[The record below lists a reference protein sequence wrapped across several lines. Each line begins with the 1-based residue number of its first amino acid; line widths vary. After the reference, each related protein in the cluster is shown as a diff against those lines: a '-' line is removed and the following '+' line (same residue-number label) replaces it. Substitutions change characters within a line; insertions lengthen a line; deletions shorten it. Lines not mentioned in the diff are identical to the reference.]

1 MKQKTSQI
9 LFAYWNEVRGSRVAP
24 RRFEIEPSRISEILP
39 ETFILERLDRET
51 YRFRLAGTRIC
62 EEFGQELRGTNFLD
76 GWLAAGLVAF
86 EAKSLD
92 GSTAEFELLLLPL
105 MHSQDAIDRFV
116 GAVSA
121 ISRPTWLGSQKLMR
135 KRLLKHDLIWP
146 QGRPQ
151 PILPDADQTPFL
163 PHVRNARIVRADRR
177 QFRVYDGG
185 RAGRSGDEI

>member
-76 GWLAAGLVAF
+76 GWLDDGCIVLLRTHRLRKTRIGRRHLVQHYLVIQQVQHLRQRRIVLAGAF
-86 EAKSLD
+86 E
-92 GSTAEFELLLLPL
+92 GCVPL
-105 MHSQDAIDRFV
+105 
-116 GAVSA
+116 
-121 ISRPTWLGSQKLMR
+121 T
-135 KRLLKHDLIWP
+135 
-146 QGRPQ
+146 
-151 PILPDADQTPFL
+151 
-163 PHVRNARIVRADRR
+163 
-177 QFRVYDGG
+177 
-185 RAGRSGDEI
+185 